1 LASPLRLG
9 LLSTARINR
18 RILPAALESPL
29 VDVVAVAS
37 RDGGRGTAYAEEHG
51 IARAHE
57 GYEAL
62 LADPEVDAVYIP
74 LPNSLHVEWTRRALE
89 AGKHVLCEKPLTDE
103 PDDAEALFDLAER
116 AGLVL
121 VEGFMYRHN
130 PQTRRVEEL
139 VREGAIGRL
148 QLVRTSFSFPVEGAE
163 NIRLDPALDGGSLLD
178 LGTYCVSGARMLAG
192 EPESVLGRQAI
203 GPTGVDDLFT
213 GSLVFP
219 EGVHA
224 VFDCGLRMPNRATLD
239 AVGTEGS
246 LFVDDPWLCRRPGI
260 ELRRRDGL
268 ERIPVEAADS
278 YRLELDDFARAVSG
292 EGKPLLGREDAVA
305 QARALS
311 ALRRLA
317 VQSIPLRP

>member
-18 RILPAALESPL
+18 RILPPARESEL
-29 VDVVAVAS
+29 VEVVAVAS
-37 RDGGRGTAYAEEHG
+37 RDGGRGAAYAAEHG

-57 GYEAL
+57 GYDAL

-74 LPNSLHVEWTRRALE
+74 LPNSLHVEWTQRALE

-116 AGLVL
+116 EGLVL
-121 VEGFMYRHN
+121 AEGFMYRHN
-130 PQTRRVEEL
+130 PQTRRVEKL
-139 VREGAIGRL
+139 VQEGAIGRL

-163 NIRLDPALDGGSLLD
+163 NIRLDPELDGGSLLD
-178 LGTYCVSGARMLAG
+178 LGAYCVSGARLLAG
-192 EPESVLGRQAI
+192 EPVSVLGRQVI
-203 GPTGVDDLFT
+203 GPTGVDDLCT

-219 EGVHA
+219 KGVHA
-224 VFDCGLRMPNRATLD
+224 VFDCGLRMPSRATLE
-239 AVGTEGS
+239 AVGDDRS

-260 ELRRRDGL
+260 ELRRGDGVEL
-268 ERIPVEAADS
+268 IPVEPADS
-278 YRLELDDFARAVSG
+278 YRLELDDFARAVAR

-305 QARALS
+305 QARVLS
-311 ALRRLA
+311 ALRRSA

>member
-1 LASPLRLG
+1 LASTLRLG

-18 RILPAALESPL
+18 RILPAARESEL

-51 IARAHE
+51 IPRAHD

-62 LADPEVDAVYIP
+62 LADSDVDAVYIP

-89 AGKHVLCEKPLTDE
+89 AGKHVLCEKPLTGE
-103 PDDAEALFDLAER
+103 PDEAEALFDLAER
-116 AGLVL
+116 RGLVL
-121 VEGFMYRHN
+121 AEGFMYRHN

-139 VREGAIGRL
+139 VRGGAIGRL

-163 NIRLDPALDGGSLLD
+163 NIRLDPVLDGGSLLD
-178 LGTYCVSGARMLAG
+178 LGTYCVSGARLLAG
-192 EPESVLGRQAI
+192 EPESVFGRQAI

-219 EGVHA
+219 DGVHA
-224 VFDCGLRMPNRATLD
+224 VFDCGLRMPNRATLE
-239 AVGTEGS
+239 AVGTDGS

-278 YRLELDDFARAVSG
+278 YRLELDDLARAVAG
-292 EGKPLLGREDAVA
+292 EAKPLLGRADAVG
-305 QARALS
+305 QARVLS
-311 ALRRLA
+311 ALRRSA

>member
-1 LASPLRLG
+1 MSSPLRLG

-18 RILPAALESPL
+18 RILPAARESEL

-51 IARAHE
+51 IALAHE
-57 GYEAL
+57 GYDAL

-103 PDDAEALFDLAER
+103 PDDAEALFHLAER
-116 AGLVL
+116 EGLVL
-121 VEGFMYRHN
+121 AEGFMYRHN

-148 QLVRTSFSFPVEGAE
+148 QLVRTSFSFPVEGGE

-178 LGTYCVSGARMLAG
+178 LGTYCVSGARLLAG
-192 EPESVLGRQAI
+192 EPESVLGRRVI

-224 VFDCGLRMPNRATLD
+224 VFDCGLRMPNRATLE

-260 ELRRRDGL
+260 ELRRGDGV
-268 ERIPVEAADS
+268 EQIPVEPADS
-278 YRLELDDFARAVSG
+278 YRLELDDLARAVAG
-292 EGKPLLGREDAVA
+292 EAKPLLGREDAVA

-311 ALRRLA
+311 ALTRSA

>member
-18 RILPAALESPL
+18 RILPPARESEL
-29 VDVVAVAS
+29 VEVVAVAS
-37 RDGGRGTAYAEEHG
+37 RDGGRGAAYAAERG

-57 GYEAL
+57 GYDAL

-74 LPNSLHVEWTRRALE
+74 LPNSLHVEWTQRALE

-116 AGLVL
+116 EGLVL
-121 VEGFMYRHN
+121 AEGFMYRHN
-130 PQTRRVEEL
+130 PQTRRVEKL
-139 VREGAIGRL
+139 VQEGAIGRL

-163 NIRLDPALDGGSLLD
+163 NIRLDPELDGGSLLD
-178 LGTYCVSGARMLAG
+178 LGAYCVSGARLLAG
-192 EPESVLGRQAI
+192 EPVSVLGRQVI

-219 EGVHA
+219 KGVHA
-224 VFDCGLRMPNRATLD
+224 VFDCGLRMPSRATLE
-239 AVGTEGS
+239 AVGDEGS

-260 ELRRRDGL
+260 ELRRGDGVEL
-268 ERIPVEAADS
+268 IPVESADS
-278 YRLELDDFARAVSG
+278 YRLELDDFAHAVAG

-305 QARALS
+305 QARVLS
-311 ALRRLA
+311 ALRRSA

>member
-1 LASPLRLG
+1 LSSPLRLG

-18 RILPAALESPL
+18 RILPAARESEL

-51 IARAHE
+51 IALAHE
-57 GYEAL
+57 GYDAL

-103 PDDAEALFDLAER
+103 PDDAEALFHLAER
-116 AGLVL
+116 EGLVL
-121 VEGFMYRHN
+121 AEGFMYRHN

-178 LGTYCVSGARMLAG
+178 LGTYCVSGARLLAG
-192 EPESVLGRQAI
+192 EPESVLGRRVI

-224 VFDCGLRMPNRATLD
+224 VFDCGLRMPNRATLE

-260 ELRRRDGL
+260 ELRRGDGV
-268 ERIPVEAADS
+268 EQIPVEPADS
-278 YRLELDDFARAVSG
+278 YRLELDDLARAVAG
-292 EGKPLLGREDAVA
+292 EAKPLLGREDAVA

-311 ALRRLA
+311 ALTRSA